1 VVPQDVFLLNDT
13 LAANIAFG
21 VPKTEIDLDRVAVV
35 IRTAQLDDV
44 VAELPLGVHTEV
56 GERGVRLS
64 GGQRQRIG
72 LARALYRRPRVLVL
86 DEATSAL
93 DNATEHEIATTLR
106 SLQGS
111 MTILIV
117 AHRLSTVRN
126 ADTLV
131 FLKDGHIEDVGTF
144 EEVRVKNAD
153 FARLVELGELN

>member
-1 VVPQDVFLLNDT
+1 VFLLNDT
-13 LAANIAFG
+13 LSANIAFG
-21 VPKTEIDLDRVAVV
+21 VPATEVDQARLAEV
-35 IRTAQLDDV
+35 ITTAQLDDV
-44 VAELPLGVHTEV
+44 VADLPAGWDTVV

-111 MTILIV
+111 VTILIV

-131 FLKDGHIEDVGTF
+131 FLKDGQIDEIGTF
-144 EEVRVKNAD
+144 AHVRATSQD
-153 FARLVELGELN
+153 FARLVQLGELN